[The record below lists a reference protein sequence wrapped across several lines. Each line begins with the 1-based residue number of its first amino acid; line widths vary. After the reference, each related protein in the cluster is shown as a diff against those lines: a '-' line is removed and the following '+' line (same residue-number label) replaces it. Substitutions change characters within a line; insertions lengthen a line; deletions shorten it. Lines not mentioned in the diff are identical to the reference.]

1 LLFSDYLKMTF
12 SRLILLVTASIV
24 CYFAPWASGH
34 AYFIYP
40 TPRNVYCANSSCT
53 TSGTLNAQ
61 GPIWLLAA
69 NNSLIQSS
77 PVTQTTCNG
86 SNLIANASLGNTYD
100 PGFQGITTASWPAG
114 STQTFQIFVSQ
125 THPVENQTVY
135 PTDGW
140 QIRYRDGTQANSSFV
155 PIAFI
160 YVNVSTGA
168 STGPAPGAGFQLGQ
182 IVYATITVP
191 STMTSD
197 GIFQFFWRNNEIG
210 PGFMWLSCVDVT
222 VTGFGT
228 VLSSSKLFTVFTVL
242 LVLLNMVFSM

>member
-1 LLFSDYLKMTF
+1 MTF

-86 SNLIANASLGNTYD
+86 SNLIANTSLGNTYD

-114 STQTFQIFVSQ
+114 STQTCQV
-125 THPVENQTVY
+125 
-135 PTDGW
+135 
-140 QIRYRDGTQANSSFV
+140 
-155 PIAFI
+155 FI

-168 STGPAPGAGFQLGQ
+168 STGLAPGAGFQLGQ

-222 VTGFGT
+222 ITGFGT
-228 VLSSSKLFTVFTVL
+228 VLSSSKLFIVFTVL